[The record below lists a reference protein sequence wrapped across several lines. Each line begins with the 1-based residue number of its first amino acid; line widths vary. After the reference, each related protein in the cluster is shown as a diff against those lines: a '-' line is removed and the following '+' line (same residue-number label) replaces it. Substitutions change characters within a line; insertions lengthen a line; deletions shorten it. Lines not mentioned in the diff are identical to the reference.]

1 MHYCRRATWKRR
13 ENEANDRAP
22 ENDLSQNMIRMIKIN
37 QAKQES
43 FEMEELDQ
51 EWDENCVEIEELSAT
66 DNNGDADKGYVSCE
80 EKDKIFLT
88 ETPTEHE
95 EPCIVSFPEADLEE
109 DSQSTINVQCQN
121 QFSEYPIKN
130 LIR

>member
-1 MHYCRRATWKRR
+1 M
-13 ENEANDRAP
+13 
-22 ENDLSQNMIRMIKIN
+22 MRMIKIN

-43 FEMEELDQ
+43 FDMEELDD
-51 EWDENCVEIEELSAT
+51 EWDENCVEIEELLVN
-66 DNNGDADKGYVSCE
+66 DNNGDTDKGYVSCE

-88 ETPTEHE
+88 ETPTEQE
-95 EPCIVSFPEADLEE
+95 QPCIVSFPEADLEDE
-109 DSQSTINVQCQN
+109 CQSTRNVQCQQQN